1 MAAKWTARDIPD
13 QSGRIAVVTGAN
25 SGLGESIAREL
36 ARAGASVTIAVRN
49 TDKGEQAVADIRRDV
64 ASANLGVQRLDLAD
78 LASVRAFA
86 DAVGAEHDRLDVL
99 VNNAGIMAPPRRL
112 TTDGF
117 ESQIGT
123 NHLGHFAL
131 TGLLLPKLLAAPAPR
146 VVTMSSE
153 AHWIGKMRFEDL
165 QFEHGYNNWRAYG
178 QSKLANLMFCFEL
191 ARRAAEADTELKSVA
206 AHPGYAATNLQFAGP
221 AGRLE
226 RAVMV
231 VGNKVIAQSAEM
243 GALPGLYAATVADLP
258 SGSFVGPDGL
268 FGGRGHPH
276 VVSAAAKAYDSEAWA
291 RLWELSEQL
300 TGVTYEFTAPAPA

>member
-1 MAAKWTARDIPD
+1 
-13 QSGRIAVVTGAN
+13 
-25 SGLGESIAREL
+25 
-36 ARAGASVTIAVRN
+36 
-49 TDKGEQAVADIRRDV
+49 
-64 ASANLGVQRLDLAD
+64 
-78 LASVRAFA
+78 
-86 DAVGAEHDRLDVL
+86 
-99 VNNAGIMAPPRRL
+99 MAPPRRL

-153 AHWIGKMRFEDL
+153 AHWIGKLRFDDL

-226 RAVMV
+226 RAVMAI
-231 VGNKVIAQSAEM
+231 GNKVIAQSAEM
-243 GALPGLYAATVADLP
+243 GALPGLYAATVTDLP

-268 FGGRGHPH
+268 LGGRGHPH
-276 VVSAAAKAYDSEAWA
+276 VVSAAAKAYDAEAWK

-300 TGVTYEFTAPAPA
+300 TGVTYEFIASAPA